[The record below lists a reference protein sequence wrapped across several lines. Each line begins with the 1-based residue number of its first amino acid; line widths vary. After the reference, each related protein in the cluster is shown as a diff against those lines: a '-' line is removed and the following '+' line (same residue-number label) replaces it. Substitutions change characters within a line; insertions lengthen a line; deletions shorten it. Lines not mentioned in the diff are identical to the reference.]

1 MSLATVA
8 SAWRTAA
15 SNGNG
20 SIVKSTS
27 PRRTSSPSLKW
38 TFTTWP
44 ATRDLMLTDV
54 YACTFPT
61 AMTWTG
67 TIFWTTGPARVT
79 AGAIGA
85 RGQRQQQGEEKGPLH
100 DSPLDTRAAAST
112 RVSRPLITRRESA
125 TLIPA
130 STSSIADRRMACS
143 SSTSARPPRV
153 RSRT

>member
-67 TIFWTTGPARVT
+67 TIFWTTGPA
-79 AGAIGA
+79 AIGTGGGALGGVLPPA
-85 RGQRQQQGEEKGPLH
+85 RSEHAGSASSRARRKARFMTRL
-100 DSPLDTRAAAST
+100 STRAPR
-112 RVSRPLITRRESA
+112 RVERRVMKRRSEEHTSELQSRLH
-125 TLIPA
+125 L
-130 STSSIADRRMACS
+130 
-143 SSTSARPPRV
+143 V
-153 RSRT
+153 